1 MGKLSG
7 EYVYYATD
15 SDVDRMLHGFSL
27 DEVCRYH
34 RDKGGVMCNQKRR
47 YDAMCA
53 HCGWNPRV
61 ARARV
66 KKFLEEREKNAGN
79 SV

>member
-1 MGKLSG
+1 MEEYFGGKL
-7 EYVYYATD
+7 YIATD
-15 SDVDRMLHGFSL
+15 ADVEKMLHGFSL

-47 YDAMCA
+47 TDYDCE

-61 ARARV
+61 SRRRIRNI
-66 KKFLEEREKNAGN
+66 KERMDSQN
-79 SV
+79 